1 MLKKVGFKS
10 LSLFD
15 SARIDSCKQKK
26 CQKLRRTV
34 QRLHQKGSKKLRR
47 HVLSIHPFALFAN
60 QHYSRVFR
68 FWRTTTAK
76 CGMPVSNKREGVFM
90 PVLTS

>member
-1 MLKKVGFKS
+1 VQTEKMPKIKTNRTKAPPEGFEEIEA
-10 LSLFD
+10 
-15 SARIDSCKQKK
+15 ARLVHS
-26 CQKLRRTV
+26 
-34 QRLHQKGSKKLRR
+34 
-47 HVLSIHPFALFAN
+47 PFALFAN